1 MYMSI
6 TIEIVLSSAPKRKP
20 KVWVFLCFWKPT
32 KCLRE
37 KSPQF
42 SAISSR
48 KWQWDQSE
56 CFLYCG
62 RGVVLER
69 LIGSNVYAYIFIFT
83 YVLKVCISCAC
94 IQMTLGNIPLCKC
107 TTVFYPFIHWLMFK
121 LISNFWLLWI
131 QPHRTWLSNCLYS
144 RIKHS
149 LGYIPKSGLAGSWGI
164 LVHSFLKNHCIG
176 FS

>member
-1 MYMSI
+1 MSI
-6 TIEIVLSSAPKRKP
+6 TIEIVIPSAPKRKP

-42 SAISSR
+42 SAFSSR

-83 YVLKVCISCAC
+83 YILKVCISCAC

-107 TTVFYPFIHWLMFK
+107 TTVFYPFIHWLMFSLF
-121 LISNFWLLWI
+121 LISDIYEYSHIERGWATVFI
-131 QPHRTWLSNCLYS
+131 VGSNIL
-144 RIKHS
+144 
-149 LGYIPKSGLAGSWGI
+149 WGI
-164 LVHSFLKNHCIG
+164 FPRVV
-176 FS
+176 

>member
-62 RGVVLER
+62 RRVVLER
-69 LIGSNVYAYIFIFT
+69 LIGSNAYAYIFIFT

-107 TTVFYPFIHWLMFK
+107 TTVFYPFIHWLMFSLF
-121 LISNFWLLWI
+121 LISDCYEYSHIERGWATVFI
-131 QPHRTWLSNCLYS
+131 VGSNIL
-144 RIKHS
+144 
-149 LGYIPKSGLAGSWGI
+149 WGI
-164 LVHSFLKNHCIG
+164 FPRVV
-176 FS
+176 

>member
-1 MYMSI
+1 MSI
-6 TIEIVLSSAPKRKP
+6 TIEIVIPSAPKRKP

-69 LIGSNVYAYIFIFT
+69 LIGSNVYAYIFMFT
-83 YVLKVCISCAC
+83 YILKVCISCAC

-107 TTVFYPFIHWLMFK
+107 TTVFYPFIHWLMFSLF
-121 LISNFWLLWI
+121 LISDIYEYSHIERGWATVFI
-131 QPHRTWLSNCLYS
+131 VGSNIL
-144 RIKHS
+144 
-149 LGYIPKSGLAGSWGI
+149 WGI
-164 LVHSFLKNHCIG
+164 FPRVV
-176 FS
+176 